1 MLTQMNMFWPVSEN
15 LSDYNIK
22 ICVYQC
28 EIYFFTC
35 QTSKNPGSIDC
46 KDDVQTDR
54 HLTD

>member
-1 MLTQMNMFWPVSEN
+1 MLTQMNTFWPVSEN
-15 LSDYNIK
+15 FSDYNIK